1 MSGNS
6 VRGSF
11 NFSDLTLSLK
21 NELNHLIPTDNQSD
35 EDTDDFLSLK
45 RYTIQ
50 AGKFCLVK
58 QNNGLGQNYGW
69 STYVGTSVTTYTPL
83 EK

>member
-6 VRGSF
+6 ARRSV

-21 NELNHLIPTDNQSD
+21 NELNYLIPTDNQSY
-35 EDTDDFLSLK
+35 EDTDDFFSLK
-45 RYTIQ
+45 SYTIQ
-50 AGKFCLVK
+50 AGDICLVK
-58 QNNGLGQNYGW
+58 HNNGLGNKYSR